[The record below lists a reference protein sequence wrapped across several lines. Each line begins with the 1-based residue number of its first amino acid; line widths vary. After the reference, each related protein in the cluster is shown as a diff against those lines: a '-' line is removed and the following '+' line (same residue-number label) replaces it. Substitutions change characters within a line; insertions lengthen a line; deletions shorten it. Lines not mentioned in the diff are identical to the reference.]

1 MSANHAAFNLIFRFV
16 ENYISPVAGRISSQR
31 HVMAIRDGFISAMPF
46 MIVGS
51 FLLVFAYPPFSPDTT
66 WGFARAWLDLAKEF
80 EGRILTPFD
89 MTMGIM
95 SIYICAAIAYNL
107 GKHYEKSNQLDPFM
121 CAMLSIMAF
130 LLVAAPKTN
139 GNLPVDSLGGTG
151 IFTAILVAVYCV
163 EMMRFLKA
171 HNIGIRLPDQVPPM
185 IKNSFDLLI
194 PVLVVVLTL
203 YPLSLLIQH
212 HFDMLIPQAI
222 MAIFKPLV
230 SAADSLPAILLAVLV
245 GHLLWFAGI
254 HGAAIVSGMLQMFWL
269 TNLGMN
275 QQALAQGAP
284 LPHIF
289 MEAFWTFFIVIGG
302 SGATMGLVFCYLRS
316 RSAHL
321 RSIGRLSVVPSL
333 FNINEP
339 VIFGT
344 PIVMN
349 PVFFIPFLLAPM
361 VNAVLAWAAMK
372 LDLIGRVISVFNNCL
387 FQPAV
392 PALLNIRQAIALA
405 AGSTDELPFPQNDR
419 TPERIILAIRKL
431 FFEEAVLTQSGNFF
445 ISEQGFHFTQIP
457 VDQVTRI
464 APDKFAIDITRGF
477 KRLNDRLESR
487 SDQLFHP

>member
-1 MSANHAAFNLIFRFV
+1 M
-16 ENYISPVAGRISSQR
+16 
-31 HVMAIRDGFISAMPF
+31 GFKCG
-46 MIVGS
+46 IVGLPNVGKS
-51 FLLVFAYPPFSPDTT
+51 TLFNALTKAGIEAANFPFCTIEPNTGVVPMPDP
-66 WGFARAWLDLAKEF
+66 RLDQLAEIVKPQ
-80 EGRILTPFD
+80 RILPT
-89 MTMGIM
+89 
-95 SIYICAAIAYNL
+95 
-107 GKHYEKSNQLDPFM
+107 
-121 CAMLSIMAF
+121 
-130 LLVAAPKTN
+130 
-139 GNLPVDSLGGTG
+139 TG
-151 IFTAILVAVYCV
+151 IFTAILVAIYCV

-203 YPLSLLIQH
+203 YPLSLLIQSQ
-212 HFDMLIPQAI
+212 FGMLIPQAI
-222 MAIFKPLV
+222 MSIFKPLV
-230 SAADSLPAILLAVLV
+230 SAADSLPAILLAVLI

-269 TNLGMN
+269 TNLGAN
-275 QQALAQGAP
+275 QTALAASQP

-321 RSIGRLSVVPSL
+321 RSIGRLSVVPSI

-372 LDLIGRVISVFNNCL
+372 FDLIGRVISVVPWTA
-387 FQPAV
+387 PAPV
-392 PALLNIRQAIALA
+392 GAAWALGWDFRAAILVLVLA
-405 AGSTDELPFPQNDR
+405 CVSAIIYFPFFKVYEKQLLQQ
-419 TPERIILAIRKL
+419 EA
-431 FFEEAVLTQSGNFF
+431 EEAQRNGEEEN
-445 ISEQGFHFTQIP
+445 Q
-457 VDQVTRI
+457 QV
-464 APDKFAIDITRGF
+464 A
-477 KRLNDRLESR
+477 
-487 SDQLFHP
+487 